1 MRCVTLRAAKTSMGK
16 NLTMPAPIT
25 KSQQDVLDSLK
36 QGHEVSGK
44 YIRSIRALEQ
54 KGLITNVRCEGKF
67 DPARGYSHEFYQA
80 EIVDLNKLP
89 EPMTFESR
97 VTNDSVQAIFE
108 GEVYYEFKTIA
119 PSVPLLLLQTRIVSY
134 HPKRNPSFHG
144 VYYVDG
150 HTIHAVRRESDVP
163 SGKRM
168 MHNWLLNKR
177 VAEDKE
183 RKTK

>member
-1 MRCVTLRAAKTSMGK
+1 MGK
-16 NLTMPAPIT
+16 NGKMPTPIT
-25 KSQQDVLDSLK
+25 KAQQDTLNCFK

-67 DPARGYSHEFYQA
+67 DPARGYCHEFYRA
-80 EIVDLNKLP
+80 EIIDLNKLP

-97 VTNDSVQAIFE
+97 VTNDSVQAIFD
-108 GEVYYEFKTIA
+108 GEVYYEFKTTA
-119 PSVPLLLLQTRIVSY
+119 PSVPLLLLQTRIVTY

-168 MHNWLLNKR
+168 MHNWLLNKHL
-177 VAEDKE
+177 AEDKK
-183 RKTK
+183 RKKAPI